1 MEESFN
7 EKQSLEL
14 IAGILLQYHLL
25 LIRMAIL
32 LACII
37 PGFYL
42 RNKYLNDSNLL
53 LKN

>member
-14 IAGILLQYHLL
+14 ITEILLQYHLL
-25 LIRMAIL
+25 LIS
-32 LACII
+32 LAVVLAWII

-53 LKN
+53 PKN